1 MKRLFHY
8 YPRLRT
14 SFILLVIASAV
25 VTVLDYVTSLALGN
39 VTTGI
44 STAEGMK
51 AVTLISDALVIF
63 ILDVFVGGGFYNW
76 VCSRIETYTGEET
89 RRNILRKICALPVF
103 SDALINRGGLYS
115 LVTKDT
121 ETFQSYC
128 SSILPAL
135 ISNGISFLGALIFG
149 LNLSPILCLLYF
161 ASLIGGIALQ
171 RVLAGTV
178 EKAYQ
183 KTWQK
188 QNAFFVQTENVV
200 KNRIAFRTYQK
211 ESYGEDVFRESQRD
225 FNKSSLAS
233 DMVAMPLKVV
243 GIGCAIMPVIVL
255 CFAGLWLT
263 STGRVS
269 VSGLLSFYYFCLGS
283 VPAQVHYVDYILMA
297 KQASVSVK
305 KVADFLTE
313 KDEVMKQNYYDQETL
328 NSATFHYPGTTAG
341 VENVTLTLHKGE
353 KVALIGKNGSG
364 KTTLLHLMA
373 GFLKPDSGEVQRMN
387 SLLVPQD
394 PFFFDGT
401 IRENLCCG
409 TEFSDQ
415 ELEQALEKSEALQFV
430 QKLTN
435 RLDEPLLNNASNL
448 SGGQKQ
454 RLAIARAILHHY
466 DLYFFDESLSA
477 CDPLTA
483 DRIMHMLREELQDK
497 TAVFILHQPE
507 LVAYTNRVICLAD
520 GHITF
525 DGSRKEFHDR
535 KVHYEQQ

>member
-1 MKRLFHY
+1 M
-8 YPRLRT
+8 
-14 SFILLVIASAV
+14 
-25 VTVLDYVTSLALGN
+25 
-39 VTTGI
+39 
-44 STAEGMK
+44 
-51 AVTLISDALVIF
+51 
-63 ILDVFVGGGFYNW
+63 
-76 VCSRIETYTGEET
+76 
-89 RRNILRKICALPVF
+89 
-103 SDALINRGGLYS
+103 
-115 LVTKDT
+115 
-121 ETFQSYC
+121 
-128 SSILPAL
+128 PAL

-454 RLAIARAILHHY
+454 RLAIARVILHHY